1 MGDSGSLAL
10 GGLFSA
16 IALTSNSEIILLL
29 IGGVFLI
36 EIFAYTPIHYAF
48 VLKGHKE
55 TTVVSRFYLLTLALT
70 IIGVIVGIL

>member
-36 EIFAYTPIHYAF
+36 EMFCVCLQLTSVKLFHKRIFF
-48 VLKGHKE
+48 E
-55 TTVVSRFYLLTLALT
+55 T
-70 IIGVIVGIL
+70 